1 MHEELRAALK
11 ALDLVDRL
19 PTLSEAAELSS
30 SLIEGGRQF
39 LTEELPP
46 EEGVKLDVVA
56 VGSIARAEASELSD
70 VDYLVIAYELLPE
83 DKVRRTRELLQAT
96 DRLLTD
102 KFGMKDPGR
111 QGMFATV
118 ISAPDLTERIGLE
131 DDTNMTHSRRML
143 LLEESVSIYRPELHA
158 SLVRAVLKRYL
169 LDYEEDPKA
178 GVPRFLL
185 NDVER
190 YWRTICVDYQAKRWT
205 LRREGWGLRYLKL
218 IISRKLAFVG
228 TIASLLTCKDATVD
242 YFEGEF
248 AMPPLAR
255 LGKLHHQ
262 LEVEG
267 LDALREVFLIAE
279 EFATALKREEF
290 REAAS
295 KINSRAE
302 IVKGSEFASMRSRG
316 RELQSH
322 LETVFF
328 KDPSLAD
335 LSRTYLSF

>member
-1 MHEELRAALK
+1 MHESLEATVE
-11 ALDLVDRL
+11 ALDLVGRL
-19 PTLSEAAELSS
+19 PTLSEAAKLSA
-30 SLIEGGRQF
+30 SLIEEGRRF
-39 LTEELPP
+39 LTEELPR
-46 EEGVKLDVVA
+46 EEGVNLDVVA
-56 VGSIARAEASELSD
+56 VGSIARREASELSD

-83 DKVRRTRELLQAT
+83 NKVRRTRELLQAT
-96 DRLLTD
+96 DRLLTE
-102 KFGMKDPGR
+102 KFGLKDPGR
-111 QGMFATV
+111 QGMFGTV

-131 DDTNMTHSRRML
+131 GDTNVTHSRRIL
-143 LLEESVSIYRPELHA
+143 LLEESVSIYAPDLHA

-169 LDYEEDPKA
+169 LDYEEEPKA

-228 TIASLLTCKDATVD
+228 TIASLLTCEAATVD
-242 YFEGEF
+242 YFENEF

-255 LGKLHHQ
+255 LGKLHERLGRDGQ
-262 LEVEG
+262 E
-267 LDALREVFLIAE
+267 ALREVFLIAE
-279 EFATALKREEF
+279 EFATALKSEEF
-290 REAAS
+290 RDAAS
-295 KINSRAE
+295 DVGSRAE
-302 IVKGSEFASMRSRG
+302 IVKDSEFEAMRRRG

-328 KDPSLAD
+328 NDPALAG
-335 LSRTYLSF
+335 LSRNYLSF